1 MLATLHSLVADAA
14 TAATALGV
22 SIVAV
27 EAPTTSTRVLPASS
41 SAHPRPPSTPPAPPA
56 SFGCCLWPRPLPS
69 ADACFLCL
77 SFAEDANWLSDSSV
91 SLALIL
97 ALRA

>member
-14 TAATALGV
+14 TAAAALGV

-41 SAHPRPPSTPPAPPA
+41 SSLALPPPPAAPGATSAPPAAA
-56 SFGCCLWPRPLPS
+56 SFGCCLWPVR
-69 ADACFLCL
+69 ACRL
-77 SFAEDANWLSDSSV
+77 
-91 SLALIL
+91 
-97 ALRA
+97 

>member
-14 TAATALGV
+14 TAAAALGV

-41 SAHPRPPSTPPAPPA
+41 SSTFAALPPPTPGAPGATSSPPA
-56 SFGCCLWPRPLPS
+56 SFGCCLWPVR
-69 ADACFLCL
+69 ACRL
-77 SFAEDANWLSDSSV
+77 
-91 SLALIL
+91 
-97 ALRA
+97 